1 MNDIQIFNYKENP
14 VTFQVGNTDIMINA
28 TEMAKPFGKQPSDWL
43 RLKSTEEFLTALA
56 SVRGIPRTD
65 MLLKIQGG
73 GIQGTWMH
81 EDVALEFARW
91 LSPAFAIWCNDR
103 IKELLKNGSTEL
115 PSNGY
120 AMQLPKTYS
129 EALRQLADAVEA
141 KEKVQLQLAA
151 KTEQLDESKDWYSIK
166 RWAKEHGMNW
176 RKVSWRALKAI
187 SAEHGLGV
195 KKIFDGNYGEVN
207 IYHRKA
213 FAILYGK

>member
-1 MNDIQIFNYKENP
+1 
-14 VTFQVGNTDIMINA
+14 
-28 TEMAKPFGKQPSDWL
+28 
-43 RLKSTEEFLTALA
+43 
-56 SVRGIPRTD
+56 
-65 MLLKIQGG
+65 
-73 GIQGTWMH
+73 MH

-115 PSNGY
+115 PTNGY

>member
-1 MNDIQIFNYKENP
+1 
-14 VTFQVGNTDIMINA
+14 
-28 TEMAKPFGKQPSDWL
+28 
-43 RLKSTEEFLTALA
+43 
-56 SVRGIPRTD
+56 

-115 PSNGY
+115 PTNGY

-129 EALRQLADAVEA
+129 EALRQLSDSVEA
-141 KEKVQLQLAA
+141 KESVQLQLAA

>member
-1 MNDIQIFNYKENP
+1 
-14 VTFQVGNTDIMINA
+14 
-28 TEMAKPFGKQPSDWL
+28 
-43 RLKSTEEFLTALA
+43 
-56 SVRGIPRTD
+56 

-115 PSNGY
+115 PTNGY